1 MLTEPE
7 PDMKIRQTKRLI
19 CIILI
24 LLIGGCQSAYYGAL
38 EKVGIHKRDVLVS
51 RVENTRDSQ
60 QEAKEQFQSAL
71 EQFKSVVQFDGG
83 QLENLY
89 EQLNDE
95 YVNSQR
101 AAEEVSTRID
111 DVESVSEALFDEWED
126 ELSQYSSESL
136 RSKSRQQ
143 LSQTKRQYK
152 RLLKAMRNAE
162 TSMDKVLRVF
172 NDHVL
177 FLKHNLNAK
186 AISSI
191 KDELKNIEFNVT
203 NLIKQMNKSISE
215 ADQFINEMNH

>member
-1 MLTEPE
+1 
-7 PDMKIRQTKRLI
+7 MKIRQTKRLI

-71 EQFKSVVQFDGG
+71 EQFISVVQFDGG